1 MAKRDFHPNKN
12 CPTRVGLAKK
22 KKVSSSYKDISQLE
36 RAFTTS
42 KVDHPQAQPHTHHW
56 IYCRHQQFGW
66 GADAGGGGEGRR
78 RLRIMSVQGSQSRR
92 LHNKNT
98 RDVGRIQTQMKRARE
113 KRIWKKSKRELPF
126 TVDLVNTANPPLFRV
141 LSGDAVTY
149 HVRGGD
155 VTASFHSQQLYSP
168 KHSS

>member
-22 KKVSSSYKDISQLE
+22 KKVSSSYKDISQSFHNLKSWSP
-36 RAFTTS
+36 TS
-42 KVDHPQAQPHTHHW
+42 PATHTSLDILSTSAVW
-56 IYCRHQQFGW
+56 LRSWCW
-66 GADAGGGGEGRR
+66 GGEGRR